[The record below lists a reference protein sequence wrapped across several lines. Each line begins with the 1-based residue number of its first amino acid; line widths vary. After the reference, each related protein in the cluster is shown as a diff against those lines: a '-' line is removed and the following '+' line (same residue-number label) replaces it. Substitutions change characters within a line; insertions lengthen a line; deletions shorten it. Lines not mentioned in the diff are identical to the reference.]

1 MKKIVHLSDLHIGYK
16 NMSDVFEGM
25 IGRLIYLCKPAN
37 EYVVVIT
44 GDLIDD
50 ATKEGQLT
58 EAKSHIETIK
68 QEGFNLLVAPGNHDY
83 GSENSAT
90 DERMKRYK
98 QEIYGDANA
107 KFPRF
112 DPIGGVAFIG
122 LDSMEGEI
130 KKNQGA
136 WADGEIGEEQLTRLD
151 NLLSSQAVVNC
162 QYTVVYLHHHP
173 IDESSFFRRVI
184 REFHGLDDA
193 KELKGVL
200 AAHEIDALLFGHN
213 HDGRQWNGNWGIKRA
228 YDAGS
233 STGKGDTQ
241 GPHRV
246 IDLAEPL
253 YTDFDAQL

>member
-1 MKKIVHLSDLHIGYK
+1 
-16 NMSDVFEGM
+16 MSDVFEGM

-68 QEGFNLLVAPGNHDY
+68 KEGFNLLVAPGNHDY
-83 GSENSAT
+83 GSGNSAT

-107 KFPRF
+107 QFPRF

-136 WADGEIGEEQLTRLD
+136 WADGEIGEEQLEKLD
-151 NLLSSQAVVNC
+151 NLLSSQEVANC

-173 IDESSFFRRVI
+173 IDMGGFLKRK
-184 REFHGLDDA
+184 FHGLDDA
-193 KELKGVL
+193 EELKEVL

-213 HDGRQWNGNWGIKRA
+213 HCGKPWNGDWGIKRA

-233 STGKGDTQ
+233 STGKGGTQ

-246 IDLAEPL
+246 IDLAGSL